1 MPMSPEER
9 AAYRASSL
17 PTLEAEIDAAM
28 IRLYGRTYRFDEEDR
43 RMAKALETRP
53 HQAQTGEGPTPPPD
67 SWQQIKADFPTLFGE
82 DT

>member
-1 MPMSPEER
+1 MPMTPEER

-17 PTLEAEIDAAM
+17 PALEAAIDAAM
-28 IRLYGRTYRFDEEDR
+28 IKFYGRTYRFDEEDL

-53 HQAQTGEGPTPPPD
+53 HQAQTGEDPTPPPD
-67 SWQQIKADFPTLFGE
+67 SWPQIKADFPLLFGE